1 MLSNILMATSA
12 SILLIE
18 DSPGEC
24 ELFGLALAKTGVVA
38 ALHSKN
44 DAEPALQF
52 LTDRPRHDPLP
63 SLILLDWHLQ
73 KTRGNSFLTPMRADA
88 RIASIPVIVLTT
100 SDDTADMM
108 AAYAHGANGYV
119 VKPGTF
125 DELVRCV
132 GDLCRYWL
140 IWNRSLPL
148 VETKC

>member
-1 MLSNILMATSA
+1 MTTQA

-24 ELFGLALAKTGVVA
+24 ELFGLALAKAGVVA
-38 ALHSKN
+38 TLHSKP

-52 LTDRPRHDPLP
+52 LTACAGHDPLP
-63 SLILLDWHLQ
+63 SLIVLDWHLQ
-73 KTRGNSFLTPMRADA
+73 KGRGDGFLTAMRADA
-88 RIASIPVIVLTT
+88 RFASIPVIVLTT
-100 SDDTADMM
+100 SDDAADMV

-119 VKPGTF
+119 VKPDTF

-140 IWNRSLPL
+140 MWNRCLPL
-148 VETKC
+148 VETTC

>member
-1 MLSNILMATSA
+1 MATQA
-12 SILLIE
+12 ILLID

-38 ALHSKN
+38 ALHSKP

-52 LTDRPRHDPLP
+52 LTEGHTPLP

-73 KTRGNSFLTPMRADA
+73 KSRGDGFLTLMRANA
-88 RIASIPVIVLTT
+88 RFASIPVIVLTT
-100 SDDTADMM
+100 SDDTADMI

-140 IWNRSLPL
+140 TWNRCLPL